1 MNYQSVDLKL
11 ITNYMLKK
19 FKKGTRIV
27 MENSGF
33 DLAGFDQFEGQKLAR
48 L

>member
-1 MNYQSVDLKL
+1 MNYQSVDLET

-33 DLAGFDQFEGQKLAR
+33 NLASFDQFKGQKLAR